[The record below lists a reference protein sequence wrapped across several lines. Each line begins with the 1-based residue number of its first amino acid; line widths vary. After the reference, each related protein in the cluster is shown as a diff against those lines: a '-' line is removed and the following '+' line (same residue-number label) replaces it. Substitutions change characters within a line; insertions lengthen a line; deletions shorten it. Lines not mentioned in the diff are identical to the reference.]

1 MRNLIEFVLL
11 HLVSYPDMVEVQEV
25 ESEDGRLEYILN
37 VHPDDRKHVIG
48 RNGRTIEALRTLVR
62 VRAMKE
68 NLGVRISLAE
78 DAPEDEVV
86 AVEEVESDEVE
97 TSDESTQ

>member
-11 HLVSYPDMVEVQEV
+11 HLVSHPDVVEVE
-25 ESEDGRLEYILN
+25 ELEGEDGRIEYLLH
-37 VHPDDRKHVIG
+37 VHPEDRGHVIG

-68 NLGVRISLAE
+68 NKGVRISLSEDEPNDDVVEATDTV
-78 DAPEDEVV
+78 DAPDDQE
-86 AVEEVESDEVE
+86 
-97 TSDESTQ
+97 

>member
-11 HLVSYPDMVEVQEV
+11 HLVSHPDEVEVEEV
-25 ESEDGRLEYILN
+25 ELEDGRLEYLLH
-37 VHPDDRKHVIG
+37 VHPEDRGHVIG

-68 NLGVRISLAE
+68 NKGVRITLFEEEA
-78 DAPEDEVV
+78 AQDEVPEEE
-86 AVEEVESDEVE
+86 AVEVAE
-97 TSDESTQ
+97 TV

>member
-11 HLVSYPDMVEVQEV
+11 HLVSHPDMVEVEEV
-25 ESEDGRLEYILN
+25 ELEDGRLEYLLH
-37 VHPDDRKHVIG
+37 VHPEDRGHVIG

-68 NLGVRISLAE
+68 NKGVRVTLFEEAAPAE
-78 DAPEDEVV
+78 ETETNEEFVAQDDSALDE
-86 AVEEVESDEVE
+86 
-97 TSDESTQ
+97 

>member
-11 HLVSYPDMVEVQEV
+11 HLVSHPDEVQV
-25 ESEDGRLEYILN
+25 EEFETEPGRFEYVLHVHAEDRG
-37 VHPDDRKHVIG
+37 HVIG

-68 NLGVRISLAE
+68 NKGVRISLAE
-78 DAPEDEVV
+78 DENTAAPAADEVT
-86 AVEEVESDEVE
+86 E
-97 TSDESTQ
+97 TE

>member
-11 HLVSYPDMVEVQEV
+11 HLVSHPDVVEVEEI
-25 ESEDGRLEYILN
+25 ESEDGRTEFLLH
-37 VHPDDRKHVIG
+37 VHPEDRGHVIG

-68 NLGVRISLAE
+68 NKGVRISLAE
-78 DAPEDEVV
+78 DEPVEGS
-86 AVEEVESDEVE
+86 EEVEVE
-97 TSDESTQ
+97 TSDDQE